1 MWTCG
6 YCGGASEWKS
16 LWLLL
21 RRWTPSIH
29 PLTRGHNN
37 TIRQSLF
44 RFFTSDPHTWRWWPQ
59 QHNTPKS
66 FGFFNFYSFNVRLAP
81 WVATITQNSPPH
93 PPLLPFFLFSGVQS
107 CQFTLER
114 QCTRSLFDLS
124 ITFWYH
130 VFWFKQWTWPEYW
143 SKDVGTQG
151 GSWSQPGILL
161 V

>member
-1 MWTCG
+1 VNLRVLWGCKRVK
-6 YCGGASEWKS
+6 KS
-16 LWLLL
+16 LVSL
-21 RRWTPSIH
+21 TSSDPIHPSIDRWPQQHNTPKSFPFLYFRPH
-29 PLTRGHNN
+29 P
-37 TIRQSLF
+37 
-44 RFFTSDPHTWRWWPQ
+44 WRWWPQ

-81 WVATITQNSPPH
+81 WVATITQNSPP
-93 PPLLPFFLFSGVQS
+93 PLPFFLSFSGVQS
-107 CQFTLER
+107 CQFTRER

-124 ITFWYH
+124 IAFWYH

-161 V
+161 LV